1 MIYTALC
8 CTNSNTY
15 DDFLFI
21 SVWSSTTLDIARMI
35 CAIILLTIICNVFV
49 ILFVYFFVGSG
60 AAATFIPCPFSHGY
74 RAVCECVINE
84 WGSNLVVSQ
93 ILLLICRSSKLLHN
107 RQILFYF
114 ARGYHSRKGTK
125 F

>member
-8 CTNSNTY
+8 GANFNTY

-49 ILFVYFFVGSG
+49 ILFVYFFVGGTS
-60 AAATFIPCPFSHGY
+60 AFISCPFSHGY
-74 RAVCECVINE
+74 KGMCVYVIDE
-84 WGSNLVVSQ
+84 WGATTSLQ
-93 ILLLICRSSKLLHN
+93 ILLICRSIGAKVAFTTDDN
-107 RQILFYF
+107 LFYF
-114 ARGYHSRKGTK
+114 ARE
-125 F
+125 

>member
-1 MIYTALC
+1 MIYIQFDILFLF
-8 CTNSNTY
+8 NTY

-21 SVWSSTTLDIARMI
+21 SMWSSTTLDIARMI

-74 RAVCECVINE
+74 RGCVWMCDQWMGEQPSCITDPP
-84 WGSNLVVSQ
+84 LD
-93 ILLLICRSSKLLHN
+93 L
-107 RQILFYF
+107 
-114 ARGYHSRKGTK
+114 
-125 F
+125 

>member
-1 MIYTALC
+1 MNYVYSVAAYWHQSEQSHCRSMLSLDFRLPKSSRPEKGQFNTQWDINMIYIQFDISLLF
-8 CTNSNTY
+8 NTY

-21 SVWSSTTLDIARMI
+21 SMWSSTTLDIARMI

-74 RAVCECVINE
+74 RGCV
-84 WGSNLVVSQ
+84 
-93 ILLLICRSSKLLHN
+93 
-107 RQILFYF
+107 
-114 ARGYHSRKGTK
+114 
-125 F
+125 